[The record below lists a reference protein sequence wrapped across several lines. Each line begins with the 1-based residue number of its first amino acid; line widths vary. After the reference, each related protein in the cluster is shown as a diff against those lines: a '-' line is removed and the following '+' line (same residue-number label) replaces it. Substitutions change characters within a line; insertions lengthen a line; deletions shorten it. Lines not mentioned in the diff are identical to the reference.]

1 MDSNT
6 ERGPSIWIA
15 TQRGPSVN
23 TSLSKGVV
31 KSWAGGDGGLR
42 LVIIFT
48 ETSLQNTPP
57 PLCYISGFLIGWPGL
72 LKYERGAWWLLLRA
86 VSLTTACAL
95 LTK

>member
-6 ERGPSIWIA
+6 KRGPSIWIA

-57 PLCYISGFLIGWPGL
+57 PPL
-72 LKYERGAWWLLLRA
+72 LYFWVPNWVAGA
-86 VSLTTACAL
+86 V
-95 LTK
+95 KV